1 MLTSYFTGVVSPH
14 EIFGWP
20 ELLPPQAFTV
30 ELTASTARFFAAFT
44 SRSWNIPQTLHSH
57 CLVEKG
63 ISIKTYPHL
72 EPALLLGKKRS
83 AITSRVLF
91 LAVLYSN

>member
-30 ELTASTARFFAAFT
+30 ELTASAARFFAAFK
-44 SRSWNIPQTLHSH
+44 SRSWNIPQILHSH
-57 CLVEKG
+57 CFVESG
-63 ISIKTYPHL
+63 SSIKTYPQL
-72 EPALLLGKKRS
+72 EHVLLLGKKRS
-83 AITSRVLF
+83 AITSRVPF